1 MTHDAPCIFC
11 RIIAGSAPASF
22 VHEDEEVVAF
32 MDINPVAPGHLLV
45 VPRRHLPDL
54 ADVPPDLA
62 SRMFLLAQE
71 LAAALRATDL
81 RTEGINLFYADGA
94 AALQSIFHS
103 HLHVIPRYAGD
114 GFRIHAANWGANPS
128 RDELDAHAAL
138 VRTAREPS

>member
-1 MTHDAPCIFC
+1 MAGEASCIFC

-22 VHEDEEVVAF
+22 VHEDEAVVAF
-32 MDINPVAPGHLLV
+32 MDINPVAAGHLLI

-94 AALQSIFHS
+94 AALQSVFHS

-114 GFRIHAANWGANPS
+114 GFRIHAANWGANPG
-128 RDELDAHAAL
+128 RDELDAQAAL
-138 VRTAREPS
+138 VRTARK